1 MWEYHAQAQVLVN
14 GEWKWVDGT
23 LNDEPEYSIDGEIY
37 YWDVS
42 IYEMFLKQNN
52 ALR

>member
-1 MWEYHAQAQVLVN
+1 VKVN

-42 IYEMFLKQNN
+42 IYEGY
-52 ALR
+52 LRMQGKLE

>member
-1 MWEYHAQAQVLVN
+1 MWTHHAQAQVKVN
-14 GEWKWVDGT
+14 GEWKWVG
-23 LNDEPEYSIDGEIY
+23 NGIQDEPEYSIDGEIY
-37 YWDVS
+37 YWQVS